1 MENKREI
8 YGKMLEI
15 RNRIDAIKALDSN
28 YLENEEYKECLKV
41 FKELEEELKN
51 FTIIKENKQ
60 KQEEKLEVYEK
71 DEEKNIWNKIKKIFK
86 SVIKNMS
93 KTNKEN

>member
-28 YLENEEYKECLKV
+28 YLENAEYKEKSKIFESL
-41 FKELEEELKN
+41 
-51 FTIIKENKQ
+51 
-60 KQEEKLEVYEK
+60 EEKLKENINTSQT
-71 DEEKNIWNKIKKIFK
+71 EEKLNIYEEKTKSNKWNKIKTKIKELLSKFNNM
-86 SVIKNMS
+86 SNNNKNM
-93 KTNKEN
+93 